1 MLIFILGI
9 NVIMFV
15 VILGIYYS
23 FSKKIVLTQTQE
35 KAMEKVH
42 GVVSILEGYLN
53 EKSRIAW
60 TFFQNPVV
68 TNWLENNS
76 RRVCDRRSDPVYGQ
90 IVDYLDALVKRDGE
104 ILSAFISS
112 ERVKMYWDNAERAVA
127 ADYRVDMRPWY
138 INAVK
143 KGKPSFDVDVDATD
157 KYIAVNYRF
166 PMYNAHGK
174 LLGVGGIDI
183 VLERFKKFMS
193 ELDHVFET
201 GESFLVGGDGMILYH
216 PDEKLV
222 LKKRIDEF
230 EDDGKEYKNMGMISK
245 KIISGQEG
253 IDPVV
258 FSGERRYFMY
268 KPIKNLGWTLVLS
281 VSESEINAPLR
292 SLARTSFF
300 IIIVTS
306 VFLVL
311 AVIFITGTI
320 TKPIHGLV
328 AMLKDIA
335 EGEGDLT
342 KRMEINA
349 ENEVGEMAKWFNR
362 FVDKLHDIVF
372 QVKVNIKEVAAA
384 ADEISS
390 TSAQMASGAEEQ
402 TTQATQVAASVQEM
416 TTAII
421 QNSKNAIQSA
431 KITEQAKA
439 EACEGAKAM
448 QATQEEM
455 DEIVESTART
465 GNIIQSLSGRA
476 GQIGEIIQ
484 AIDDIA
490 DQTNLLALNAA
501 IEAARA
507 GEQGQGFAVVADEVR
522 KLAERTTTATKEIV
536 ETIQA
541 IQEDTK
547 EASLSMAEAYA
558 VVNKGKMATVKTETV
573 LNEIIASVTQ
583 AMDIVGQIATASEQM
598 SSGAE
603 EISKNVAAI
612 STVTTQSTKGAEQ
625 MAVSAERLNQ
635 QADGLL
641 KIANQFTLRDG
652 RSISVFKAQ
661 PEKDVKKVDVG
672 KKTLANKRVQPMV

>member
-1 MLIFILGI
+1 MLQNVKLRNRMLIFILGI

-15 VILGIYYS
+15 VIFGIYYS

-60 TFFQNPVV
+60 TFCQNPVV

-76 RRVCDRRSDPVYGQ
+76 RRVCDRRRDPVYGQ
-90 IVDYLDALVKRDGE
+90 IVDYLDDLVKRDGE
-104 ILSAFISS
+104 ILSAFIAGDKM
-112 ERVKMYWDNAERAVA
+112 RMYWDNAERPFPE
-127 ADYRVDMRPWY
+127 DYRVDIRPWY

-143 KGKPSFDVDVDATD
+143 KGKPSFDVDVDAVD

-166 PMYNAHGK
+166 PMYNKNGK

-193 ELDHVFET
+193 ELDNVFET

-230 EDDGKEYKNMGMISK
+230 EDDGKEFKNMGTISK

-258 FSGERRYFMY
+258 FSGEKRYFMH

-281 VSESEINAPLR
+281 VSESEINAPLK

-335 EGEGDLT
+335 EGQGDLT
-342 KRMEINA
+342 KRMEVYSKD
-349 ENEVGEMAKWFNR
+349 ELGELARWFNI
-362 FVDKLHDIVF
+362 FVDKLYGIVF
-372 QVKVNIKEVAAA
+372 QVKKNTDEVAGATN
-384 ADEISS
+384 DVSS
-390 TSAQMASGAEEQ
+390 TSTQLAAATEEQ
-402 TTQATQVAASVQEM
+402 TVQASEVATSVQEM
-416 TTAII
+416 ATAIV
-421 QNSKNAIQSA
+421 QNSKNADQTAQLAEKATAKARLGTEAMQTTQREMA
-431 KITEQAKA
+431 KIVASA
-439 EACEGAKAM
+439 E
-448 QATQEEM
+448 
-455 DEIVESTART
+455 RT
-465 GNIIQSLSGRA
+465 RQIMNTLFERVS
-476 GQIGEIIQ
+476 QIGDI
-484 AIDDIA
+484 AWVIDDIA
-490 DQTNLLALNAA
+490 GQTKVLALNAS
-501 IEAARA
+501 IEAAKA
-507 GEQGQGFAVVADEVR
+507 GEQGKGFAVVADEVR
-522 KLAERTTTATKEIV
+522 QLVKRTTDATQKIA
-536 ETIQA
+536 ETIQV
-541 IQEDTK
+541 IQEDAR
-547 EASLSMAEAYA
+547 EASKSMAEVHE
-558 VVNKGKMATVKTETV
+558 VVNHGKEATVKTEGV
-573 LNEIIASVTQ
+573 LGEIVESVSG
-583 AMDIVGQIATASEQM
+583 AMEKVRQIALVSQDQST
-598 SSGAE
+598 GAE
-603 EISKNVAAI
+603 EISKSVAAI
-612 STVTTQSTKGAEQ
+612 SAATQESASAVEQ
-625 MAVSAERLNQ
+625 MAATAKRLNQ
-635 QADGLL
+635 QTNELRTL
-641 KIANQFTLRDG
+641 VNQFTLKE
-652 RSISVFKAQ
+652 SESFA
-661 PEKDVKKVDVG
+661 
-672 KKTLANKRVQPMV
+672 

>member
-1 MLIFILGI
+1 MLQNVKLRNRMLIFILGI

-15 VILGIYYS
+15 VIFGIYYS

-60 TFFQNPVV
+60 TFCQNPVV

-76 RRVCDRRSDPVYGQ
+76 RRVCDRRRDPVYGQ
-90 IVDYLDALVKRDGE
+90 IVDYLDDLVKSDGE
-104 ILSAFISS
+104 ILSAFIAGDKM
-112 ERVKMYWDNAERAVA
+112 RMYWDNAERPFPE
-127 ADYRVDMRPWY
+127 DYRVDIRPWY

-143 KGKPSFDVDVDATD
+143 KGKPSFDVDVDAVD

-166 PMYNAHGK
+166 PMYNKNGK

-193 ELDHVFET
+193 ELDNVFET

-230 EDDGKEYKNMGMISK
+230 EDDGKEFKNMGTISK

-258 FSGERRYFMY
+258 FSGEKRYFMH

-335 EGEGDLT
+335 EGQGDLT
-342 KRMEINA
+342 KRMEVYSKD
-349 ENEVGEMAKWFNR
+349 ELGELARWFNI
-362 FVDKLHDIVF
+362 FVDKLYGIVF
-372 QVKVNIKEVAAA
+372 QVKKNTDEVAGATN
-384 ADEISS
+384 DVSS
-390 TSAQMASGAEEQ
+390 TSTQLAAATEEQ
-402 TTQATQVAASVQEM
+402 TVQASEVATSVQEM
-416 TTAII
+416 ATAIV
-421 QNSKNAIQSA
+421 QNSKNADQTAQLAEKATAKARLGTEAMQTTQREMA
-431 KITEQAKA
+431 KIVASA
-439 EACEGAKAM
+439 E
-448 QATQEEM
+448 
-455 DEIVESTART
+455 RT
-465 GNIIQSLSGRA
+465 RQIMNTLFERVS
-476 GQIGEIIQ
+476 QIGDI
-484 AIDDIA
+484 AWVIDDIA
-490 DQTNLLALNAA
+490 GQTKVLALNAS
-501 IEAARA
+501 IEAAKA
-507 GEQGQGFAVVADEVR
+507 GEQGKGFAVVADEVR
-522 KLAERTTTATKEIV
+522 QLVKRTTDATQKIA
-536 ETIQA
+536 ETIQV
-541 IQEDTK
+541 IQEDAR
-547 EASLSMAEAYA
+547 EASKSMAEVHE
-558 VVNKGKMATVKTETV
+558 VVNHGKEATVKTEGV
-573 LNEIIASVTQ
+573 LGEIVESVSG
-583 AMDIVGQIATASEQM
+583 AMEKVRQIALVSQDQST
-598 SSGAE
+598 GAE
-603 EISKNVAAI
+603 EISKSVAAI
-612 STVTTQSTKGAEQ
+612 SAATQESASAVEQ
-625 MAVSAERLNQ
+625 MAATAKRLNQ
-635 QADGLL
+635 QTNELRTL
-641 KIANQFTLRDG
+641 VNQFTLKE
-652 RSISVFKAQ
+652 SESFA
-661 PEKDVKKVDVG
+661 
-672 KKTLANKRVQPMV
+672 